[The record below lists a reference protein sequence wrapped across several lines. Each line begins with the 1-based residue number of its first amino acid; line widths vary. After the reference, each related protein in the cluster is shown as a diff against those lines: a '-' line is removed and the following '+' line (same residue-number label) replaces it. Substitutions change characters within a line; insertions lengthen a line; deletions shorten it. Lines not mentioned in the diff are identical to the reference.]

1 MKLKLKE
8 AFRKLRDTIKPYEK
22 NLIIPLL
29 KIILIIVICMLIVRF
44 LGGHETL
51 AEFAAKKN
59 PTP

>member
-29 KIILIIVICMLIVRF
+29 KIILIIIICMLIVRF

>member
-1 MKLKLKE
+1 MKLKIKE
-8 AFRKLRDTIKPYEK
+8 HFRKFREAIKPYEK
-22 NLIIPLL
+22 NLIIPLI
-29 KIILIIVICMLIVRF
+29 KIILIIIICMIIVRF

>member
-1 MKLKLKE
+1 MKLKLKK

>member
-8 AFRKLRDTIKPYEK
+8 AFRKLRDAIKPYEK

-29 KIILIIVICMLIVRF
+29 KIILIIIICMLIVRF

>member
-1 MKLKLKE
+1 MKLKIKE
-8 AFRKLRDTIKPYEK
+8 GFQKLRAALKPYEK
-22 NLIIPLL
+22 NIIIPLL
-29 KIILIIVICMLIVRF
+29 KIIVIIIICMLIVRF